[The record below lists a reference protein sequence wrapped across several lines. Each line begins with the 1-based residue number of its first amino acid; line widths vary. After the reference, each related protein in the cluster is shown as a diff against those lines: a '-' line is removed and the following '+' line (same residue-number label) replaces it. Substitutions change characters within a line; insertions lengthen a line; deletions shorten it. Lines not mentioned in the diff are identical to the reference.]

1 MEQTSD
7 NGEDPAIIVLARY
20 AGELE
25 AQVAQL
31 TADLAAAHHAL
42 AARDAVIRELRKRL
56 PALEAAAGY
65 ERVVG
70 VPV

>member
-1 MEQTSD
+1 MEQT
-7 NGEDPAIIVLARY
+7 EDPAIIVLARY

-31 TADLAAAHHAL
+31 TAELAYAYHKQAVL
-42 AARDAVIRELRKRL
+42 EDIIRDLRKRL

>member
-1 MEQTSD
+1 MENT
-7 NGEDPAIIVLARY
+7 IVLAQRV
-20 AGELE
+20 GELE

-31 TADLAAAHHAL
+31 TAELAYAYHKQAAL
-42 AARDAVIRELRKRL
+42 EDTIRELRKRL

-70 VPV
+70 APV